1 MPAWWER
8 QDLGSGSQS
17 VFMVNRKLVCIVK
30 QQSAN
35 SARVPKELISRFV
48 KLCPTCQVRRGGA
61 STRTSPP
68 DCDRDSYMHT
78 QSPGLISP
86 PQSRRESIATRKS
99 SMTMHSPVALGGGG
113 EASEFQRQNRW
124 MTTTQSSHS
133 SNAALHTL
141 PASGYNTIP
150 TNPPMSAISSLN
162 SAHGPNN
169 SHTNFNTP
177 VHNDNQLA
185 YNSNAL
191 RFAHTS
197 QSAFPYSTIKQEGHY

>member
-1 MPAWWER
+1 MED
-8 QDLGSGSQS
+8 QLT
-17 VFMVNRKLVCIVK
+17 NTI
-30 QQSAN
+30 
-35 SARVPKELISRFV
+35 RVPKELISRFV

-61 STRTSPP
+61 SARTSPP
-68 DCDRDSYMHT
+68 DSDRDSYMHT

-86 PQSRRESIATRKS
+86 PQSRRESIAARKS
-99 SMTMHSPVALGGGG
+99 SMTMHSPVGLGGGG
-113 EASEFQRQNRW
+113 GASEFQRQNRW

-133 SNAALHTL
+133 SNAPLHTL
-141 PASGYNTIP
+141 SASGYNTIP
-150 TNPPMSAISSLN
+150 TNPAMSEISSLN
-162 SAHGPNN
+162 SSHGPNN

-177 VHNDNQLA
+177 VQIDNQLA